1 MHFLSLP
8 FGSACNFLVSPFFYK
23 VCTSMLVRY
32 DSELIVRVILN
43 DHFTKKKG
51 GFFPFISFAVFPN
64 TLRNESLLGRI
75 GKLWVSGEN
84 FRV

>member
-32 DSELIVRVILN
+32 NSELVVRVILN
-43 DHFTKKKG
+43 DHFTKKKED
-51 GFFPFISFAVFPN
+51 FFLLFPSLYSQ
-64 TLRNESLLGRI
+64 TLFETNLF
-75 GKLWVSGEN
+75 SGE
-84 FRV
+84 

>member
-1 MHFLSLP
+1 MHFLLLP

-43 DHFTKKKG
+43 DHFTKKRRI
-51 GFFPFISFAVFPN
+51 FPFISFAVFPN